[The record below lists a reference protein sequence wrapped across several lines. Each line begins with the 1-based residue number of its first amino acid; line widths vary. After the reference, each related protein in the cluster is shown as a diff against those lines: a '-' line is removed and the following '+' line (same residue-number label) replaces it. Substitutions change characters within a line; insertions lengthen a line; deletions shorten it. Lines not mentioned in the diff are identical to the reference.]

1 MLLLFQVIHQ
11 NLLNQ
16 KKADEF
22 SNNVL
27 NFLIISLLG
36 ITLIVELFMPLFVNL
51 IAPGF
56 SENNEK
62 FLLTTYLTRITFPFL
77 FFISLASFFS
87 AILKLIQQIWGCS
100 SRTNYFKYNLNLN
113 FNILKIKKMI

>member
-16 KKADEF
+16 KKKADEF

-77 FFISLASFFS
+77 FFI
-87 AILKLIQQIWGCS
+87 I
-100 SRTNYFKYNLNLN
+100 
-113 FNILKIKKMI
+113 